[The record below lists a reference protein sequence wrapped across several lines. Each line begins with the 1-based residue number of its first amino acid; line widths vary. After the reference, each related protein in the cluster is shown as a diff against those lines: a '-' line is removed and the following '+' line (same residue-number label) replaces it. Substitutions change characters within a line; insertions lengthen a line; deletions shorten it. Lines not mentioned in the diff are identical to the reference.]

1 MGSVPYWSVR
11 SWAFGVIGSREGRI
25 EIEDE
30 NKDRDNND
38 IRIRFVV
45 DFILIILLYKL
56 INQLNIINYF
66 FIVSFYKALLS

>member
-1 MGSVPYWSVR
+1 MGSVPKWSVR

-30 NKDRDNND
+30 NKDRDNKD
-38 IRIRFVV
+38 IRIRLVV